1 MANSVEAGW
10 HGHDYQ
16 ARFFWI
22 HASALRDPDQAHVC
36 EVSYEANGP
45 KAFDDVIVRYDPPR
59 PSTGSHR
66 VAVDFHQ
73 IKFHVTLGG
82 RFGYEDLID
91 PAFIGATTYSVLERL
106 KQAKESAPTNSA
118 FTLVTVD
125 SIRDNDPLGYIISA
139 TDYALR
145 MDKLFASGGDRS
157 KMGKVRKLWR
167 EHLKLGSDEELREV
181 LTGLHIT
188 VTHRSLQ
195 QLRDEVNFRFKLVGL
210 ISCNDTTEFRFD
222 AAARALKASGRN
234 KFTREA
240 FEALCKEEGWIR
252 SQKPEEYLN
261 VAIRSFGNG
270 PTDRLDAHQE
280 QTLSL
285 LDLFDERHPRSH
297 SDWIAVVQPAV
308 VNFLSKIRQ
317 HHSRVRLFLDAHSSI
332 AFLAGVSL
340 GLKSGVAVE
349 FVQKGRGGI
358 SVWRPDDGLKGDS
371 AINTV
376 VDIGEGADIALVV
389 SLSRNALDD
398 VQIYLKKAV
407 PSVGKLV
414 HVIAEGGPRQRAVIG
429 GEHSA
434 QLADDVA
441 TTLNAVKRQ
450 RGAKI
455 HIFVAGPNSFVFY
468 LGQNRESLG
477 PCILYEFDFGGVAE
491 LSYQPSFSF
500 E

>member
-22 HASALRDPDQAHVC
+22 HASALRDPDQTHVC

-59 PSTGSHR
+59 PSTGPNR
-66 VAVDFHQ
+66 IAVDFHQ
-73 IKFHVTLGG
+73 IKFHVTVGG
-82 RFGYEDLID
+82 RFGYLDLID
-91 PAFIGATTYSVLERL
+91 PAFIGATTFSVLERL
-106 KQAKESAPTNSA
+106 KKAKESAPKNSA

-125 SIRDNDPLGYIISA
+125 GIRDSDPLGSIISA

-145 MDKLFASGGDRS
+145 MDKIFVAGGDRS

-167 EHLKLGSDEELREV
+167 EHLRLKSDEELREV
-181 LTGLHIT
+181 LSGFHIT
-188 VTHRSLQ
+188 AAHRSLQ
-195 QLRDEVNFRFKLVGL
+195 QLRDEVNLRFKVVGL
-210 ISCNDTTEFRFD
+210 VSCNDTIEFRFD

-234 KFTREA
+234 KFSRA
-240 FEALCKEEGWIR
+240 DFESLCNEEGWIR

-261 VAIRSFGNG
+261 VAIRSFGDG
-270 PTDRLDAHQE
+270 PTDRLDARPE

-285 LDLFDERHPRSH
+285 LDLFGERHLLSY
-297 SDWIAVVQPAV
+297 SNWISVVQPAV
-308 VNFLSKIRQ
+308 VNFLTKIRQ
-317 HHSRVRLFLDAHSSI
+317 RHKRIRLFLDAHSSI

-349 FVQKGRGGI
+349 FVQKGRSGV
-358 SVWRPDDGLKGDS
+358 SVWRPDDGCRGDN
-371 AINTV
+371 AVDTV
-376 VDIGEGADIALVV
+376 EDIGEGTEIALVV

-398 VQIYLKKAV
+398 VRNYLKKSV

-414 HVIAEGGPRQRAVIG
+414 HISAVGGPSQRSVIG
-429 GEHSA
+429 GEHAA
-434 QLADDVA
+434 QLADAAA
-441 TTLNAVKRQ
+441 TTVKV
-450 RGAKI
+450 AKSARDTI
-455 HIFVAGPNSFVFY
+455 VHIFVAGPNSFTFY
-468 LGQNRESLG
+468 LGQNREALG
-477 PCILYEFDFGGVAE
+477 PCILYEFDFGGSAE
-491 LSYQPSFSF
+491 ISYRPSFSF